1 MAITFDASQPAWSD
15 RAVVFA
21 CDGRYL
27 PFALLAADRLAA
39 LHPAREFDI
48 CLCALDEMLVVP
60 ESLAGL
66 GLRVCRIET
75 GGVLSGLPTD
85 ARRTEAAYLRLAL
98 PAAFGHE
105 YHRLLY
111 LDSDV
116 FPQGGDWQALLSL
129 DLGGRAIGAVRDNLQ
144 WRRPRR
150 RPKQFV
156 ELNLGEAPYLNS
168 GLLLIDIEDF
178 LAQDVLGRC
187 LALAQ
192 ARPDKLVGLDQELLN
207 AVLHGD
213 WAELSPLWNWQ
224 YTRSSMLFE
233 AMETAHLVH
242 FIGGK
247 KPWDHTEGALP
258 VKFHDAYKR
267 FFHRHLP
274 DLAPLGDALPPHRNR
289 HYLWWMLFRHLRVVG
304 RTSDYLDRFP
314 IDLTVVSDPA
324 FPIGGGRPVTALG

>member
-1 MAITFDASQPAWSD
+1 MGITFDASRPARSD

-27 PFALLAADRLAA
+27 PYALVAADRLAA
-39 LHPAREFDI
+39 LHPVRDFDI
-48 CLCALDEMLVVP
+48 CLCALDETLVVP
-60 ESLAGL
+60 ESLARL
-66 GLRVCRIET
+66 ELRACRIAT
-75 GGVLSGLPTD
+75 GGLLSGLRTD

-98 PAAFGHE
+98 PDAFRNE
-105 YHRLLY
+105 YRRLLY

-116 FPQGGDWQALLSL
+116 FPQGGDWQALLGI
-129 DLGGRAIGAVRDNLQ
+129 DLRGRAIGAVRDNLQ
-144 WRRPRR
+144 WRRPKR
-150 RPKQFV
+150 RPEQFV
-156 ELNLGEAPYLNS
+156 RLGLGFAPYFNS
-168 GLLLIDIEDF
+168 GLLLIDVDAF

-187 LALAQ
+187 LALAR
-192 ARPDKLVGLDQELLN
+192 AEPDKLVGLDQELLN

-247 KPWDHTEGALP
+247 KPWNHTDGALP
-258 VKFHDAYKR
+258 LKFRAAYHR
-267 FFHRHLP
+267 FLDRHLP
-274 DLAPLGDALPPHRNR
+274 AAAPVGAALPPHRNR
-289 HYLWWMLFRHLRVVG
+289 SYLWWMLFRHLRVVG

-314 IDLTVVSDPA
+314 TDLTVASDPA
-324 FPIGGGRPVTALG
+324 FPIARPVATDG